1 MDEQKDA
8 IGIVGRFEWFQYGPE
23 GEVKAHGVG
32 ENLVTTVGDNFIAA
46 RQYGTPTVMG
56 NMKLGSAATAVTKTG
71 AGSYVGTGDYVG
83 GSAHAEDA
91 SSPKAGASNNIVHH
105 EHTWAAGEVSG
116 TISRASITD
125 NATNAGEAD
134 ATHTLAIFLLSPAP
148 NMGSLDT
155 LKVTDDITCL
165 GA

>member
-83 GSAHAEDA
+83 GSAHAEGLEVIA
-91 SSPKAGASNNIVHH
+91 AH
-105 EHTWAAGEVSG
+105 EAHVSEFDRG
-116 TISRASITD
+116 LLPAVVD
-125 NATNAGEAD
+125 N
-134 ATHTLAIFLLSPAP
+134 
-148 NMGSLDT
+148 
-155 LKVTDDITCL
+155 L
-165 GA
+165 G